1 MLRRHAL
8 DRGDAVAV
16 EAELQDVRGLFG
28 AGQLGVERLVAPR
41 AEPCRPLDPQQEVRA
56 PAPASIHERGLRDHL
71 GARPHGLRR
80 PPGRGLE
87 IPGLAELDL
96 DDGAALALQ
105 ALEVRALVYLALA
118 PQQVGFLVGDVRT
131 RALAPRHLEGQGRQM
146 RALDVVV
153 QIRRRKKDVSVS
165 ALHGPDDDA

>member
-1 MLRRHAL
+1 MVEH
-8 DRGDAVAV
+8 GGGVADV
-16 EAELQDVRGLFG
+16 GEVAER
-28 AGQLGVERLVAPR
+28 VAH
-41 AEPCRPLDPQQEVRA
+41 D
-56 PAPASIHERGLRDHL
+56 
-71 GARPHGLRR
+71 
-80 PPGRGLE
+80 
-87 IPGLAELDL
+87 

-118 PQQVGFLVGDVRT
+118 PQQVGFLVCDVRT